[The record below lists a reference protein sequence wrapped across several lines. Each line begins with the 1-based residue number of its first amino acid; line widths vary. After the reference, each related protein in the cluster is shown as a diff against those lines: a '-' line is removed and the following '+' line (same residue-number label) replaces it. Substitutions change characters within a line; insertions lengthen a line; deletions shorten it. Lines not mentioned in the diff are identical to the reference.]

1 MFCWY
6 AREQWGIQFSLV
18 TCGDCLEVCFV
29 RLVVGSNY
37 VWCLVKVV
45 IFVGFEKAGAKRCG
59 GCSKVISWGWRC
71 KSKKGTVFIGKTG
84 SHYVILLYYE
94 TLLQVLLG
102 IYCKRFYQIHL
113 FTILLLLYVFEVGKA
128 KSTTQIILMILTL
141 NGLFQ
146 KKIQAF
152 YFTLGKSREIKLH
165 TQKLCIYNCV
175 VPFINFKA

>member
-1 MFCWY
+1 M
-6 AREQWGIQFSLV
+6 
-18 TCGDCLEVCFV
+18 
-29 RLVVGSNY
+29 VGSNY

-146 KKIQAF
+146 KKI
-152 YFTLGKSREIKLH
+152 
-165 TQKLCIYNCV
+165 
-175 VPFINFKA
+175 